1 MSEAKPLTV
10 RPPLALPSGSVRAIL
25 TLIVVAVVVV
35 ELARGHDLDILWT
48 ETLMIALAHYFTSRR
63 FIQLPREVIQR
74 LKAEGHLDE
83 EAQPLFLPRHT
94 VRVLIVLAF
103 IGLAVWLYRENQ
115 FFRPQAL
122 SIFGTLAAYLL
133 GIVFK
138 GVVTWWNKKR
148 NKLTP
153 AWWGDAKALVV
164 LVALA
169 VTAGALLAGKPDLVP
184 EQVQKATF
192 ALVLFYFGSR

>member
-10 RPPLALPSGSVRAIL
+10 RPPLALPAGSVRALL
-25 TLIVVAVVVV
+25 TLIVVAVVIA

-63 FIQLPREVIQR
+63 FIQLPREVVKR

-83 EAQPLFLPRHT
+83 EAQPLFLPRHSIRA
-94 VRVLIVLAF
+94 VIVLAF
-103 IGLAVWLYRENQ
+103 VGLAVWLYRENQ
-115 FFRPQAL
+115 FFTTQAL

-138 GVVTWWNKKR
+138 GVVTWWNKQR

-164 LVALA
+164 LLALA
-169 VTAGALLAGKPDLVP
+169 ATAGGVLMGRPDLVP
-184 EQVQKATF
+184 EPAQKATF